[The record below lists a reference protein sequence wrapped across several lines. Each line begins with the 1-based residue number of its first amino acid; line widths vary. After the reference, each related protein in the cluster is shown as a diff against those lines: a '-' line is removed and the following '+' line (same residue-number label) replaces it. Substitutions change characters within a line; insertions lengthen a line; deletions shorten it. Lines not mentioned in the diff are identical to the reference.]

1 MNFRPTPLLR
11 RGLVSALL
19 LASVPAVRAGAPSLT
34 VAGAYFPAW
43 LLCALAGVAGALVA
57 RSVMITT
64 GLAQSLP
71 LQLPV
76 CAAIGTLCG
85 MVLWFFWAGA

>member
-1 MNFRPTPLLR
+1 MKFRPAPSLR
-11 RGLVSALL
+11 RGLASALL
-19 LASVPAVRAGAPSLT
+19 LASLPAVCAGAPSVT

-43 LLCALAGVAGALVA
+43 LLCALAAVAGALVA

-64 GLAQSLP
+64 GLEQSLP

-85 MVLWFFWAGA
+85 MALWFFWAGA